1 VNANE
6 RVCKRCGRTVSR
18 TPSGHLRAHFCDH
31 GAQCVVPYSR
41 RRLGEKPEHCTQ
53 CVGHPDT
60 RLDPGQLPM
69 PFLNGIRPALRR
81 PPSKKQKAR
90 GERWPLPTGGM
101 GRPCPGCGC
110 DRFTRCTV
118 TLEDGA
124 GTSECL
130 PAGTY
135 GRKLCSA
142 CRQPAL
148 PFAAN
153 DQGAK

>member
-41 RRLGEKPEHCTQ
+41 RRLGEKPDHCFQ
-53 CVGHPDT
+53 CSGVRDE
-60 RLDPGQLPM
+60 RLEPGQLPM
-69 PFLNGIRPALRR
+69 PFVNGIRSALRR
-81 PPSKKQKAR
+81 PPSKRAKAASVR
-90 GERWPLPTGGM
+90 
-101 GRPCPGCGC
+101 GC
-110 DRFTRCTV
+110 DQFRRCAV

-124 GTSECL
+124 GAGECL

-142 CRQPAL
+142 CRQPSL

-153 DQGAK
+153 DAGEPK